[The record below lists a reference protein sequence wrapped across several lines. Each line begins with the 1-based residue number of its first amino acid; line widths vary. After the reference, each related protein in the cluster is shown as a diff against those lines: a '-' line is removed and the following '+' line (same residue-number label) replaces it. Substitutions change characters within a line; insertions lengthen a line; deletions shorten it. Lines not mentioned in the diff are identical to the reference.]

1 MAFRKRRRGEIV
13 VDQSRDLSGVRALL
27 QRERMDTDGIEWPL
41 ACHVAAFDGDEMVG
55 VVGIEPIVDS
65 ALIRS
70 LCVTTPYRNRGIG
83 RQLMDAARK
92 AAHTRGARAL
102 FVFGSRADGY
112 FLSLGFKRVPLD
124 ELITALRGAPR
135 VERYLA
141 RAGEFVGENALYMDI
156 SRDGIIERGGET
168 ASS

>member
-1 MAFRKRRRGEIV
+1 ME
-13 VDQSRDLSGVRALL
+13 QSRDLAGVRMLL
-27 QRERMDTDGIEWPL
+27 EREHMDTHAIEWPL

-70 LCVTTPYRNRGIG
+70 LCVTAPYRHRGIG

-92 AAHTRGARAL
+92 AAHTRGARRL

-112 FLSLGFKRVPLD
+112 FLRLGFKPVAVD
-124 ELITALRGAPR
+124 ELTAALRGAPK
-135 VERYLA
+135 VERYMA
-141 RAGEFVGENALYMDI
+141 QAGELGGKGGLYMDI
-156 SRDGIIERGGET
+156 SRDGIIERGGAT
-168 ASS
+168 TSS